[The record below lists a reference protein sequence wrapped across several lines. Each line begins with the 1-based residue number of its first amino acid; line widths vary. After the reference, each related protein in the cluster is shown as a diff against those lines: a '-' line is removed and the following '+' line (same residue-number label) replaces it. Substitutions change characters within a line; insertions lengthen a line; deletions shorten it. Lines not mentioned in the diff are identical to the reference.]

1 MKDYLLK
8 MKGGGQKPPRAHPRE
23 AFWALVGSATGLG
36 LCAMIS
42 AAFFEPRDSVFLIG
56 SFGASAVLV
65 YAASN
70 SPFSQPRNLLG
81 GHVLSAFVGVA
92 SFKLLGDG
100 TLAVSAG
107 VSLAI
112 ALMVLTHTV
121 HPPGGAT
128 ALIAITGGDKV
139 HSLGFMFPLVPVG
152 VGALVLL
159 TVALIV
165 NNLSRHRRYPHFWF

>member
-8 MKGGGQKPPRAHPRE
+8 MRGGGKKPAWPHPRE
-23 AFWALVGSATGLG
+23 AFWALVGSAAGLG
-36 LCAMIS
+36 LCAIIS
-42 AAFFEPRDSVFLIG
+42 NAFFAPHDSVFLIG

-65 YAASN
+65 YAAST

-81 GHVLSAFVGVA
+81 GHMLSAFVGVA
-92 SFKLLGDG
+92 SFRMLGGG
-100 TLAVSAG
+100 TVAVSAG

-139 HSLGFMFPLVPVG
+139 HNLGFLFVLVPVG
-152 VGALVLL
+152 AGALVLL
-159 TVALIV
+159 TVALLV